1 MMGTFYPLKK
11 IRSGQNAAR
20 VQALMPVPMAAV
32 YYVVDVQSTNL
43 MLLDVLVEVRFSSAN
58 RMTENLS

>member
-1 MMGTFYPLKK
+1 
-11 IRSGQNAAR
+11 
-20 VQALMPVPMAAV
+20 MPVPMAAV